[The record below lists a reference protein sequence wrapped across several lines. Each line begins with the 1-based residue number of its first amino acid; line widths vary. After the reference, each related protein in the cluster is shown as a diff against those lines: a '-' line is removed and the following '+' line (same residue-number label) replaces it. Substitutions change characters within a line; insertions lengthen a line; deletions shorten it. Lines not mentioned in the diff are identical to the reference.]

1 MASMSKLPLTPEPG
15 YAWESILNSYSI
27 LYFCR
32 GPWVGVIFLLAT
44 FLAPVYGLFGLAG
57 VTTAFVVGYL
67 LGFNRQ
73 GLHSGE
79 LLYNSLMVSLG
90 LAHLIEY
97 HPIAPSLVVVLLP
110 TVSIAALLLSV
121 AIGRLSRLY
130 LGLPGFS
137 LPFVLITV
145 LLYFLFYSFTGT
157 PVIGEAAHCLLPEP
171 ELPAYVAY
179 FFQSLGATFFLPNAT
194 VGIVL
199 LIALLLKSRLLV
211 LLAIA
216 GFAAGNVFLHLTGLS
231 AGAFGAGWLG
241 TNFIFCGIAFGGIY
255 FIPSRSSLL
264 LAAFASMLCVI
275 VAIAMRTFL
284 RNYGIPP
291 LSFPFIV
298 VMLTLAVALRQREQ
312 FAFLFENIAY
322 EGTPEEIGRRFHTT
336 RARFPDAELPML
348 FLPFTG
354 ERVVTQAFDG
364 DYTHKSLWRHAFD
377 FEILD
382 ASGEPIPAQR
392 TQLSDAFTYG
402 STVLAPCDGTI
413 VRIAN
418 HVLDNPLGVENLV
431 ENWGNLVVIQTEF
444 GSFVLLC
451 HFQQQGVVVFENQRV
466 TRGQLLGYC
475 GNSGRSPLPHLHMHM
490 QATRQIGSAT
500 VPFGLCHYMTQQP
513 GDLPWFHL
521 TGIPAE
527 GQRIAPL
534 DYDPEITACF
544 TAGIGTRVRYRLES
558 QGKCLGWET
567 IEITSTGWG
576 YLRYRSLETGTTLKA
591 TILEGVHIVQD
602 REGSAK
608 SLLALL
614 GIGLGVVPFSRDRT
628 IRWDDR
634 TDDRPFCSQLLGSI
648 RDVIEPF
655 TGMKRLTLRGSF
667 RPSAVGE
674 IVVAVEIEKPSA
686 NIPRSLEVRLSKE
699 LGVVEITANFS
710 DRMVRAVQE
719 RSERIEN

>member
-1 MASMSKLPLTPEPG
+1 MTATPRAFEPRFV
-15 YAWESILNSYSI
+15 WESILNSYSI
-27 LYFCR
+27 LYFSR
-32 GPWVGVIFLLAT
+32 GPWVGSLLLLAT

-57 VTTAFVVGYL
+57 ATTAFVAGSL

-73 GLHSGE
+73 GLASGE

-97 HPIAPSLVVVLLP
+97 HAIAPSLVVVLLP
-110 TVSIAALLLSV
+110 TVSIAALVLSV

-137 LPFVLITV
+137 LPFILVTV
-145 LLYFLFYSFTGT
+145 PLYFLFYSYTGT
-157 PVIGEAAHCLLPEP
+157 PVIGEAAHCWLPEP

-179 FFQSLGATFFLPNAT
+179 FFQSLGATFFLPNAV
-194 VGIVL
+194 VGIAL
-199 LIALLLKSRLLV
+199 FIALLFQSRLLV
-211 LLAIA
+211 LLAVA
-216 GFAAGNVFLHLTGLS
+216 GFSSGNLFLHLTGLS

-264 LAAFASMLCVI
+264 LAAFASMLCVV

-291 LSFPFIV
+291 LSFPFV
-298 VMLTLAVALRQREQ
+298 VVILAIATALRQRERY
-312 FAFLFENIAY
+312 AFLFENIAY
-322 EGTPEEIGRRFHTT
+322 EGTPEEIARRFETA
-336 RARFPDAELPML
+336 RVRFPDAELPML
-348 FLPFTG
+348 FLPFSS

-364 DYTHKSLWRHAFD
+364 DYTHQSHWRHAFD

-392 TQLSDAFTYG
+392 TQLPDAFTFG

-413 VRIAN
+413 VRVVN
-418 HVLDNPLGVENLV
+418 HVADNPLGVENRI

-475 GNSGRSPLPHLHMHM
+475 GNSGRSPLPHLHLHM

-500 VPFGLCHYMTQQP
+500 IPFGLCHYLTKQP
-513 GDLPWFHL
+513 EQPPRFQL
-521 TGIPAE
+521 TGIPTE
-527 GQRIAPL
+527 SQRIAPL

-558 QGKCLGWET
+558 QGQNLGWET
-567 IEITSTGWG
+567 IETASSGWG
-576 YLRYRSLETGTTLKA
+576 YLRYRSLETGTALKA

-602 REGSAK
+602 REGTAK
-608 SLLALL
+608 SML
-614 GIGLGVVPFSRDRT
+614 GFLGVGLGSVPFSRDRK
-628 IRWDDR
+628 IHWEDR
-634 TDDRPFCSQLLGSI
+634 TDDRPFRSRMLGSI

-655 TGMKRLTLRGSF
+655 TGMKLLTLQGSF
-667 RPSAVGE
+667 RPSAQGE
-674 IVVAVEIEKPSA
+674 IVVALEIENPSA

-699 LGVVEITANFS
+699 LGIVEITVNYTN
-710 DRMVRAVQE
+710 RVVRAIQE
-719 RSERIEN
+719 RWERIEI